1 MNIVIVGARERND
14 SETDKEVVEGLIR
27 KSAGTYGRRLNVIS
41 VGCDKGVGK
50 IAREFCIQNEIIFV
64 ECRMKLEGKDIP
76 RSFFVHVFQAR
87 NPALVMLGDY
97 FHIFKG
103 PNENGIVES
112 VVNLA
117 VEKVGAERVFIYAP
131 DIVAA
136 VHPEAPKTLDEMAV
150 DMALEVRQLLSES
163 SKTGFVVAPGAVE
176 AVLKRLL
183 NEVKHK
189 LADWM

>member
-14 SETDKEVVEGLIR
+14 SDTDKEVVESLIR

-97 FHIFKG
+97 FHVFKG

-117 VEKVGAERVFIYAP
+117 VEKVGSERVFIYTGTAEA
-131 DIVAA
+131 I
-136 VHPEAPKTLDEMAV
+136 HPEAPKTLDQMAK
-150 DMALEVRQLLSES
+150 EVAYEIRNTSSED
-163 SKTGFVVAPGAVE
+163 TETVE
-176 AVLKRLL
+176 AILKRLL
-183 NEVKHK
+183 NDAKHK
-189 LADWM
+189 LAEWL